1 MGRKVLVFSSIFIL
15 QLLSVFLG
23 RYGRHGAFDTRYS
36 GTRRQRPRSYTPRHR
51 FKQMGESLDAR
62 NLVRFPAYISA
73 IEIHRKYCS
82 QNAGQNCIG
91 IERLIVHKLQYDDL
105 EKIITERVQILRSGS
120 VLAPSQEGYISTVD
134 SGSMISRDRFLGL
147 QQLIRKAEEAGA
159 KVVGGQPLTH
169 VYLEH
174 GSYFQGTVVGP
185 VHNNMDIAQQER
197 A

>member
-1 MGRKVLVFSSIFIL
+1 
-15 QLLSVFLG
+15 
-23 RYGRHGAFDTRYS
+23 
-36 GTRRQRPRSYTPRHR
+36 
-51 FKQMGESLDAR
+51 
-62 NLVRFPAYISA
+62 
-73 IEIHRKYCS
+73 
-82 QNAGQNCIG
+82 
-91 IERLIVHKLQYDDL
+91 VHKLQYDDL

-185 VHNNMDIAQQER
+185 VHNDMDIAQQER